1 MNEFS
6 NNLDH
11 KSPASFPAIVV
22 PESSFRDLNR
32 VPESS
37 FKDLNRV
44 PLSVPEEKLQE
55 LFAKAPADPA
65 GALSAKEIKG
75 RGIPA

>member
-11 KSPASFPAIVV
+11 KSPANFPAIVV
-22 PESSFRDLNR
+22 PESSFR
-32 VPESS
+32 
-37 FKDLNRV
+37 DLNRV